1 MSSIADHA
9 FGERLCRLLNLDAE
23 RLTWLA
29 LNVDSDGAVTVVT
42 EVELT
47 SDERERLLKEMAVY
61 DVLLLER
68 TAGGTD
74 DPTDN

>member
-9 FGERLCRLLNLDAE
+9 FGERLCRLLNLDSE

-47 SDERERLLKEMAVY
+47 SDERELLLKEMAVY